1 MTPVP
6 LGVPLDRLV
15 VVADAHL
22 GSGRDGIT
30 DQFLRF
36 LRAAPALGDRLLLL
50 GDIFEFRFGG
60 AHEPAPHAPVLAG
73 LAEVAARMP
82 TTFVGGNHDRWG
94 SLDWATRRGLV
105 AEAETATLEVAGRRV
120 VAEHGDRQGQVR
132 LSRRVAHALVSSP
145 LASAVYA
152 ALPSAVAF
160 PLVERWSARSG
171 AHRDDPVWR
180 ARAAER
186 QRAAARTRLGASGA
200 PDVLVLAH
208 SHVATVEELA
218 PGRWLV
224 NPGAF
229 YDGGRYAVVGREL
242 RLAQL
247 P

>member
-1 MTPVP
+1 M
-6 LGVPLDRLV
+6 PLDRLV

-22 GSGRDGIT
+22 GRGRDGIT
-30 DQFLRF
+30 DLFLRF
-36 LRAAPALGDRLLLL
+36 LRAAPGLGDGLLLA
-50 GDIFEFRFGG
+50 GDLFEFRFGD
-60 AHEPAPHAPVLAG
+60 AHEPAAHAPVLAG
-73 LAEVAARMP
+73 LAEVAARVP

-94 SLDWATRRGLV
+94 SLGWATGRGIR
-105 AEAETATLEVAGRRV
+105 AEAESVALEVAGRRV

-152 ALPSAVAF
+152 ALPAAIAF

-186 QRAAARTRLGASGA
+186 QRAAARARLGTADA
-200 PDVLVLAH
+200 PEVLVLAH
-208 SHVATVEELA
+208 SHVATVEELM

-229 YDGGRYAVVGREL
+229 YEGGRHAVVGRDL

-247 P
+247 S